1 MAPQPA
7 LKLRDYHEHAIERV
21 ADALRS
27 VQAVCLTAPTGSGKT
42 LVAGEIVARA
52 AQRGQHVLLM
62 TNRRI
67 LLAKADQALTRHGV
81 FRSRL

>member
-1 MAPQPA
+1 
-7 LKLRDYHEHAIERV
+7 
-21 ADALRS
+21 
-27 VQAVCLTAPTGSGKT
+27 
-42 LVAGEIVARA
+42 VARA